1 MTTVDINTISDLKET
16 VNKTATVFFDFIRP
30 SILMIGPWDD
40 HFTIIKTQYKWVD
53 HVFSPPGR
61 FKKNTSL
68 IIVNDRHY
76 FNQISLMLNSSGM
89 TAAVIVYDDSEVIP
103 VAERTACKNKVCYLR
118 SSSPRYI
125 NGHIR
130 SMLQLQRWFLGT
142 IENHPLIITD
152 LDLHER
158 MNQIISA
165 MDRGFPINIKTGS
178 SYYFYLLFKMMVK
191 NTQYELA
198 CHIDHVDN
206 FDKLASYNYNTLVLN
221 VNSIEE
227 YEQYLKKPLMEY
239 CIVFISNFEIED
251 EKMYMAFDLDKL
263 TKSKPV
269 YFLTAY
275 YYSLQQNLK
284 DENNRTRFVQM
295 GDLNKLFN
303 EVENIF
309 EFYEKLKSHHK
320 ANTLRFKN
328 MAPMIR
334 DAFYGVHPLD
344 ELVDHLVGSIYK
356 EFFEQTNFALEHA
369 EMVSS
374 VKRSTLQP
382 KLEKIKVDKTQNDTS

>member
-1 MTTVDINTISDLKET
+1 MTTVNINTINNIKDT
-16 VNKTATVFFDFIRP
+16 VNQTATVFFDFIRP

-40 HFTIIKTQYKWVD
+40 YFTIIKTQYRWAG

-61 FKKNTSL
+61 IKRNTTL
-68 IIVNDRHY
+68 IIVNNLHY
-76 FNQISLMLNSSGM
+76 FNQVVAMLNSSGIN
-89 TAAVIVYDDSEVIP
+89 AAIIVYDDSEIIP
-103 VAERTACKNKVCYLR
+103 VEQRTASKNKVCYLR

-130 SMLQLQRWFLGT
+130 SMLQLQRWFLGYT
-142 IENHPLIITD
+142 ENHPLIITD
-152 LDLHER
+152 LKLHER
-158 MNQIISA
+158 MNQIISS
-165 MDRGFPINIKTGS
+165 MDRGLPINIKTGN
-178 SYYFYLLFKMMVK
+178 SYHFYLLFKTAAK
-191 NTQYELA
+191 NTQYKLTCYVEN
-198 CHIDHVDN
+198 VES
-206 FDKLASYNYNTLVLN
+206 FDRLVSYNYTTLLLN

-227 YEQYLKKPLMEY
+227 YNQYLKKPLMEY
-239 CIVFISNFEIED
+239 CVVFISNFEIED
-251 EKMYMAFDLDKL
+251 EKMYMAFDMGGL

-269 YFLTAY
+269 FFLTAY
-275 YYSLQQNLK
+275 YYSLRQNLE

-295 GDLNKLFN
+295 GDLNKLYN

-309 EFYEKLKSHHK
+309 EFYDKLKAHHK

-344 ELVDHLVGSIYK
+344 DLVDHLVGSIYK

-382 KLEKIKVDKTQNDTS
+382 KLEKIKVDKVED